1 MEDPLTGDSGKS
13 YKTSFLFPYPLSE
26 SESSRSCL
34 YIKMNTVLLFHSN
47 RLTSRR
53 TSLILSLLELSDLVG
68 RYRPEDKQI
77 ELRMT
82 PKTKRRTIAL
92 MFEEELLE
100 LFMMN

>member
-1 MEDPLTGDSGKS
+1 
-13 YKTSFLFPYPLSE
+13 
-26 SESSRSCL
+26 
-34 YIKMNTVLLFHSN
+34 
-47 RLTSRR
+47 
-53 TSLILSLLELSDLVG
+53 VG